1 MRVYSLSDLKVPQSI
16 FSLLP
21 LACLQSLAG
30 KIAFVL
36 MCKLLNILLFR
47 TVTGTS
53 NSFIVF
59 PGSDSSVG
67 LLRKTS
73 IGLKYAGPYEV
84 IKPVVDAF
92 NVR

>member
-1 MRVYSLSDLKVPQSI
+1 MFAIRFEGSAVNVQFVATCSSPESGRYI
-16 FSLLP
+16 FFLP
-21 LACLQSLAG
+21 LN
-30 KIAFVL
+30 KDT
-36 MCKLLNILLFR
+36 KLIIIR

-59 PGSDSSVG
+59 PGAASSVG
-67 LLRKTS
+67 LLRRTS